1 MARKIEVVVAVIGR
15 AHGIKGEV
23 GLDVRTDEPER
34 RIVPQARL
42 YVEGE
47 PHRTFTVT
55 ATRWHSGRL
64 LARFAELAD
73 RTAAEQVKGLR
84 LAVSVPASERP
95 DDEEEFY
102 DHQLVGL
109 LALDDQRRRI
119 GEVIEVVHGAAQE
132 LLLIK
137 VDDTGEERLVP
148 FVSAL
153 VPEVDLA
160 AGCVVIAPVEGLLAD
175 VDDAA
180 TSDAAGEDA

>member
-1 MARKIEVVVAVIGR
+1 MAKKVEVVVAVIGR

-34 RIVPQARL
+34 RIVPEATL

-64 LARFAELAD
+64 LARFAELGD
-73 RTAAEQVKGLR
+73 RTAAEQVKGTR
-84 LAVSVPASERP
+84 LAVSIPAAERP
-95 DDEEEFY
+95 ADDEEFY

-109 LALDDQRRRI
+109 VALDDQRQRI
-119 GEVIEVVHGAAQE
+119 GEVTDVVHGAAQE

-137 VDDTGEERLVP
+137 VDETGEDRLVP
-148 FVSAL
+148 FVTEL
-153 VPEVDLA
+153 VPEVDLTS
-160 AGCVVIAPVEGLLAD
+160 GCVVIAAVEGLLAD
-175 VDDAA
+175 VEARATGDD
-180 TSDAAGEDA
+180 